1 MSKRTLGPWVTQ
13 GEVAAAREW
22 LATDHRTGTRA
33 KQAIEGM
40 MYTAGRYPASQ
51 LIERADYLAR
61 KTVRL
66 AGGPTGPTALTEIDA
81 AIDYAHVCHRAE
93 EV

>member
-1 MSKRTLGPWVTQ
+1 MSKHIPGPWVTQ

-22 LATDHRTGTRA
+22 LASDQRTGARA
-33 KQAIEGM
+33 KRAMEGM
-40 MYTAGRYPASQ
+40 MYTAGQYPASQ

-61 KTVRL
+61 KTLRL
-66 AGGPTGPTALTEIDA
+66 AGGPTAPVALTEIDTAIAA
-81 AIDYAHVCHRAE
+81 AINE